1 MKTSSTPPP
10 DGVPS
15 IIHSL
20 IELYKTWQQILP
32 HFPSSSRH
40 TLGFRIDT
48 LIIQIAE
55 SLFTASFS
63 TSHRKL
69 TFVEESSVKLDSVK
83 FLLRLSWEG
92 KIINDKK
99 YIILSKYLEK
109 IGKQIGGWLKQLK
122 KQNSPR

>member
-1 MKTSSTPPP
+1 LP
-10 DGVPS
+10 
-15 IIHSL
+15 IIHSI

-55 SLFTASFS
+55 SLFAAGFLTGQ
-63 TSHRKL
+63 RK
-69 TFVEESSVKLDSVK
+69 VSAIERSSLKIDSIK
-83 FLLRLSWEG
+83 FLLQLSWES

-99 YIILSKYLEK
+99 YIILSSHAEI
-109 IGKQIGGWLKQLK
+109 IGKQVGGWLKKLHQ
-122 KQNSPR
+122 QNSPLRSGEKSR

>member
-1 MKTSSTPPP
+1 LP
-10 DGVPS
+10 
-15 IIHSL
+15 IIHSI

-63 TSHRKL
+63 SSHKKL
-69 TFVEESSVKLDSVK
+69 FIIEESSVKMDSVK
-83 FLLRLSWEG
+83 FLLQLSWES
-92 KIINDKK
+92 KILNDKK

-109 IGKQIGGWLKQLK
+109 IGKQIGGWLKHLK
-122 KQNSPR
+122 KENSPR

>member
-1 MKTSSTPPP
+1 MRGLLRPPP
-10 DGVPS
+10 NSGLP
-15 IIHSL
+15 IIHDI
-20 IELYKTWQQILP
+20 IELYKTWQQILH

-55 SLFTASFS
+55 SLFASSFLAGD
-63 TSHRKL
+63 KKIP
-69 TFVEESSVKLDSVK
+69 FVEESSVKLDSVK
-83 FLLRLSWEG
+83 FILRLAWES

-99 YIILSKYLEK
+99 YIALSKHLEK
-109 IGKQIGGWLKQLK
+109 IGRQIGGWLKQLR